1 MKTYEWID
9 AVGGIDHEFV
19 ENAAKEQPRA
29 SAWKKALP
37 LAACFVLLVG
47 ACFAIPGLTRKPDTE
62 PQLAAPVP
70 NPNGSV
76 ERTPEPNVY
85 PTHPILH
92 PGAVGYEDPDP
103 VVEPTSEAP
112 VNGINAPVE
121 DFGPNN
127 HEVTEVKPMISS
139 YGEMGDPVDLA
150 VKNGGIHFSEPLL
163 AAMEAYGDGV
173 TYRVLV
179 DLFHD
184 GVQIPA
190 DSPLAEAETKRLGDL
205 GYIVAIEKVYQDEV
219 MTSCSFTLHA
229 TYEQLQAFTV
239 GDNLGY
245 SLLLFGEVFGE
256 SDTPPVVYNGFTGIG
271 D

>member
-1 MKTYEWID
+1 MKAYEWID
-9 AVGGIDHEFV
+9 AVSGIDPELV

-29 SAWKKALP
+29 SAWKKVLP

-47 ACFAIPGLTRKPDTE
+47 ACFAIPSLTQKPNTE

-70 NPNGSV
+70 NPNGSI
-76 ERTPEPNVY
+76 ERTPEPDVY

-92 PGAVGYEDPDP
+92 PGDVGYEDPEP
-103 VVEPTSEAP
+103 VVEPTSETP
-112 VNGINAPVE
+112 VNDVNTPVE
-121 DFGPNN
+121 GFGPDN
-127 HEVTEVKPMISS
+127 HEVTDVKPMISS
-139 YGEMGDPVDLA
+139 FGEMGEPVDLA
-150 VKNGGIHFSEPLL
+150 VKNGGVHFSEPLL
-163 AAMEAYGDGV
+163 AAMDAYGDNA

-190 DSPLAEAETKRLGDL
+190 DSALVETEIQRLGDL

-229 TYEQLQAFTV
+229 TYAQLREFSAGENAGF
-239 GDNLGY
+239 
-245 SLLLFGEVFGE
+245 SLLLYGEVVGE
-256 SDTPPVVYNGFTGIG
+256 SNNPPVVYNGFAGVG